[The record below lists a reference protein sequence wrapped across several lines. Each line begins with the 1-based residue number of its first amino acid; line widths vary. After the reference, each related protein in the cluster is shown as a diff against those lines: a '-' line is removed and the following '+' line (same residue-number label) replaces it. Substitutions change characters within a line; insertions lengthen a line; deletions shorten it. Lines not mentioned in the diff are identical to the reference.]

1 MLIVYVCAILNLITM
16 KDIKHLIIIP
26 FLCTLSIATIS
37 SQEKFHSSKSL
48 IKVDIDTLSYL
59 KINKVIYYKDPLELE
74 YNFLT
79 DTTFIPKWYNAYCVN
94 CNIEHFNNCLKD
106 AKKYIYRDSV
116 LTASMLQDY
125 NNEVKTDGGTKARI
139 IKSKFLFESYLY
151 IFGETWLTLKKT
163 GEQYVLIQGINSDHR
178 FTDLRFSQPIKEKNL
193 KNERTDSI
201 KKPIRSYSVFINDN
215 DTLKFVDQM
224 HVLNDLLSNHNKYS
238 VGSGD
243 LANFKDIMFRAPIF
257 IQSEIINGKRVF
269 ETMEKGK
276 EGHIKTKESNKP

>member
-1 MLIVYVCAILNLITM
+1 MKKIRLLISIAILWG
-16 KDIKHLIIIP
+16 
-26 FLCTLSIATIS
+26 LSIASVS
-37 SQEKFHSSKSL
+37 SQEKFNKL
-48 IKVDIDTLSYL
+48 AIKTKVDIDTLSYL
-59 KINKVIYYKDPLELE
+59 KIDKVIYYKDPLELE

-125 NNEVKTDGGTKARI
+125 NSEVKTDGGTKARI

-201 KKPIRSYSVFINDN
+201 KKPIPSPA
-215 DTLKFVDQM
+215 
-224 HVLNDLLSNHNKYS
+224 NKVVKNS
-238 VGSGD
+238 PWAMPS
-243 LANFKDIMFRAPIF
+243 ASK
-257 IQSEIINGKRVF
+257 
-269 ETMEKGK
+269 
-276 EGHIKTKESNKP
+276 